1 MKSIDLF
8 FAQPWLL
15 LLAVP
20 AVAFVLLAPRLLRRE
35 KEKSRSDRAA
45 AILRAA
51 AVALLAVIAA
61 GPGGTRYLTE
71 RQTVVLLDQS
81 ASMEPVRAQADA
93 WAEEAKRDEHT
104 TVLPFAVLDEAGA
117 IASDGTDIAAAIDEA
132 ASRFAGP
139 GGKIGRA
146 SCRERV

>member
-20 AVAFVLLAPRLLRRE
+20 AAAFVLLAPRLLRRE
-35 KEKSRSDRAA
+35 KEKSRTDRAA

-93 WAEEAKRDEHT
+93 WAQEAKRDENT
-104 TVLPFAVLDEAGA
+104 TVLPFAALDEAGA
-117 IASDGTDIAAAIDEA
+117 IASDGRERGTGGRSARRGADEA
-132 ASRFAGP
+132 RIPRAAGGA
-139 GGKIGRA
+139 GG
-146 SCRERV
+146 V